1 MNTLVKNLRD
11 MFADRDYLKRL
22 GKLALPMALAS
33 IMSSSLQIIDT
44 LMIATLGDTSV
55 AAVGLANRLT
65 YLYSFFIAGFSSG
78 ASVFSAQFWGDKNP
92 DGLKRTLSL
101 SLMLLMPFA
110 VLFCLLAMVAP
121 QWFMAIFSADPSVI
135 GEGCQYLRLI
145 GPAML
150 FQSVAALLAAMLKA
164 TERPNIAVTAAAAGV
179 VSNVFLNYIMI
190 FGKLGLPA
198 MGVEGAALATLLS
211 AALEMIVLIVLAQ
224 AKKAP
229 VTIGR
234 DSFAMPSRKFTGQY
248 LKISI
253 PVLINDVGWALGIV
267 AMTWVY
273 STMGTAA
280 AAAASVYETIKG
292 FLVVCCIAV
301 GSSGGILLGIELGA
315 GRMEKAQTYATR
327 MLIGGII
334 VALAI
339 IPIMF
344 LILDPLMG
352 LYAEMSEEAITNL
365 RSMLITLTVLFW
377 VKMTSYNL
385 INGIMRAGGDTRAS
399 AIIDIVTNCGIALPL
414 VFLTGY
420 VLKWPLVYVF
430 PFTFAADITAV
441 ISAYIRYRKGKWRQQ
456 LTD

>member
-11 MFADRDYLKRL
+11 MFADRDFLKRL

-44 LMIATLGDTSV
+44 LMIATLGDISV

-78 ASVFSAQFWGDKNP
+78 ASVFGAQFWGDRNP
-92 DGLKRTLSL
+92 DGLKRTLTL

-110 VLFCLLAMVAP
+110 VLFCLLAMFAP
-121 QWFMAIFSADPSVI
+121 QLFMTIFSSDSAVI
-135 GEGCQYLRLI
+135 GKGCQYLRLI

-164 TERPNIAVTAAAAGV
+164 TERPSIAVTASAVGV

-198 MGVEGAALATLLS
+198 MGVEGAALATLL
-211 AALEMIVLIVLAQ
+211 AAVLEMAVLIVLAQ
-224 AKKAP
+224 RQKAP

-234 DSFAMPSRKFTGQY
+234 GSFAMPNRKFTSQY

-280 AAAASVYETIKG
+280 AAAASVYETIKS

-301 GSSGGILLGIELGA
+301 GSAGGILLGIELGA
-315 GRMEKAQTYATR
+315 GRMEKAQQFATR
-327 MLIGGII
+327 MLMGGII

-344 LILDPLMG
+344 LILDPLMS
-352 LYAEMSEEAITNL
+352 LYSEMSAEAIANL
-365 RSMLITLTVLFW
+365 RGMLITLTLLFW
-377 VKMTSYNL
+377 IKMTSYNL

-420 VLKWPLVYVF
+420 VLKWPLIWVF
-430 PFTFAADITAV
+430 PFTFSADITAV
-441 ISAYIRYRKGKWRQQ
+441 ISAYIRYRQGKWRQQ
-456 LTD
+456 LTR

>member
-1 MNTLVKNLRD
+1 MKKLIENLRS
-11 MFADRDYLKRL
+11 MFTDKEYLRRL

-44 LMIATLGDTSV
+44 LMIATLGDVSV
-55 AAVGLANRLT
+55 AAVGMANRLT

-78 ASVFSAQFWGDKNP
+78 ASVFGAQFWGDRNE

-110 VLFCLLAMVAP
+110 VIFCLWAMIAP
-121 QWFMAIFSADPSVI
+121 QTFMVIFSQDPAVI
-135 GEGCQYLRLI
+135 AEGCTYLRWI

-150 FQSVAALLAAMLKA
+150 FQSIAAVMAAMLKA
-164 TERPNIAVTAAAAGV
+164 AERPNIAVTASAVGV
-179 VSNVFLNYIMI
+179 VSNVLLNYVMI

-198 MGVEGAALATLLS
+198 MGVKGAAIATLLS
-211 AALEMIVLIVLAQ
+211 AALEMLALMILSQ
-224 AKKAP
+224 QKKTP
-229 VTIGR
+229 ITLRGLR
-234 DSFAMPSRKFTGQY
+234 MPDRKFVGQY

-280 AAAASVYETIKG
+280 AAAASVYETIKA
-292 FLVVCCIAV
+292 FVVVCCIAV
-301 GSSGGILLGIELGA
+301 GSSGSILLGIELGA
-315 GRMEKAQTYATR
+315 GRMDEAQKYATR
-327 MLIGGII
+327 MLMGGII
-334 VALAI
+334 VALAVM
-339 IPIMF
+339 PVM
-344 LILDPLMG
+344 LLLMNPLLS
-352 LYAEMSEEAITNL
+352 LYGEMSAEALTNL
-365 RSMLITLTVLFW
+365 RGMLTTLALLFW
-377 VKMTSYNL
+377 IKMTSYNL

-420 VLKWPLVYVF
+420 ILKWPLIWVF

-441 ISAYIRYRKGKWRQQ
+441 TSAYIRYRTGKWMQK
-456 LTD
+456 LS